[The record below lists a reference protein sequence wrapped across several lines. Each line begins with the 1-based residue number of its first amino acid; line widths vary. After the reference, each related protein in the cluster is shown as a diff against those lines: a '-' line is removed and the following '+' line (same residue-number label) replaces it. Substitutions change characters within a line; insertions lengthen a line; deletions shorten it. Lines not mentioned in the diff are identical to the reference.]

1 MRNFWSSVM
10 LTTGRY
16 KGTPVPAHL
25 RVKGIE
31 PQMFDRWLRLFG
43 ETCDELFENEVAETF
58 RTKASR
64 IAESLKLALFFRLNP
79 ASARK
84 SS

>member
-1 MRNFWSSVM
+1 
-10 LTTGRY
+10 
-16 KGTPVPAHL
+16 
-25 RVKGIE
+25 
-31 PQMFDRWLRLFG
+31 MFDRWLRLFG
-43 ETCDELFENEVAETF
+43 ETCDELFEHGVAEAF
-58 RTKASR
+58 RAKAAR